1 MRYIGKKQVCHM
13 LDCARATLDRLRRRD
28 PNFPRAHKREG
39 KPNAQCKWLERDILA
54 YMQR

>member
-28 PNFPRAHKREG
+28 PNFPKAHKREG
-39 KPNAQCKWLERDILA
+39 KPNAQCKWLERDIIA